1 MRLKVNLA
9 VDILLS
15 ILFYSRLVNGQTESI
30 QSESSQTSSAS
41 ADPTVAVIADP
52 ASFVLPFIGTT
63 NGGHVFPGATLPHG
77 MVKVGMDTDSPA
89 NHAGYD
95 SNPMFNVTGFS
106 QLHDSGTGGSV
117 SLSNFKIF
125 PFAQCS
131 SFGKCPTTFA
141 ARKTLRKLLP
151 DGQSPC
157 TVFDIGGFLTL
168 LLPRPGSPDD
178 FASPGYFST
187 NLTNSVRVELT
198 ATRRTALHKY
208 TFPAGTLNPRIMVD
222 LTNDGQRSSTNPVL
236 TLDPETAKVEG
247 GASFAASFG
256 PGQSNAS
263 LSSSANPLRV
273 PLFAGRY
280 EAFTCVTFKGEGY
293 DLGKPV
299 QYGAWQGSF
308 PVEGTTDIQQLYL
321 NTKCAGL
328 VGEVGALF
336 TFLPAP
342 RDQKTTILVRAGV
355 SFISSKQACAN
366 AEEEIPDFGFE
377 RVQREARAQWN
388 DVLGRIQVDTRGVP
402 KETVQLF
409 YSSLYRTHISPADYT
424 GENPKW
430 TSTEPYYDSLY
441 CNWDTYRTLYPLM
454 SLHDPVTF
462 ARIVR
467 GMIDIQKNEGWLP
480 ECRGATAMHFI
491 QGGSNADPILGEF
504 FVKFH
509 EHAEAMGV
517 SADDLYNALLADAE
531 DEPPNWNLQGR
542 QANVWK
548 QFNYIPQ
555 DMTAPGGANTKQAS
569 RTLEHAF
576 NDFSISQ
583 VAKVLGKTDDAR
595 KYAQRAGNFV
605 NVWNPDITVPDGPGI
620 IGMVQPRLANG
631 TFNFTDPRHCSIHD
645 PAMATCF
652 LNAANRD
659 GFYEGSP
666 IIYSQYVPHDNA
678 KLMELQGGLDKFV
691 SRLDF
696 IFEQNY
702 FESTNEPSQQMPY
715 MYHYANRPGLST
727 QRARQTIAQ
736 FFNTSTNGLPG
747 NDDSGAMGSYAA
759 FYLAGLYPLPATR
772 QFLLSS
778 PYFPQISF
786 FNPVF
791 NSTTTIRSI
800 NFGGN
805 PADGTGGNVF
815 VKSVT
820 VDGKPYK
827 SHCYLDWD
835 VFTAGALVE
844 LTLTEDIEVE
854 CGAKGMDGALPPS
867 LSTGGYD

>member
-1 MRLKVNLA
+1 MRLKINLG
-9 VDILLS
+9 VDILLPVLICS
-15 ILFYSRLVNGQTESI
+15 GFVRGQKEPTPNERP
-30 QSESSQTSSAS
+30 EASSAP
-41 ADPTVAVIADP
+41 ADPTFAVIADP

-77 MVKVGMDTDSPA
+77 MVKVGMDTDSPG

-95 SNPMFNVTGFS
+95 GDPKFNVTGFS

-117 SLSNFKIF
+117 PLSNFKIW
-125 PFAQCS
+125 PFNQCT
-131 SFGKCPTTFA
+131 SFEKCPTSLT

-151 DGQSPC
+151 DG
-157 TVFDIGGFLTL
+157 
-168 LLPRPGSPDD
+168 SPDD
-178 FASPGYFST
+178 FAAPGYFST
-187 NLTNSVRVELT
+187 NLTNSIRVELT
-198 ATRRTALHKY
+198 ATRRTALHRY
-208 TFPAGTLNPRIMVD
+208 TFPAGTLHPRIMVD
-222 LTNDGQRSSTNPVL
+222 LTNDGQRSSTNPVM

-256 PGQSNAS
+256 PG
-263 LSSSANPLRV
+263 
-273 PLFAGRY
+273 RY

-293 DLGKPV
+293 DLGKPIE
-299 QYGAWQGSF
+299 YGVWQGNF
-308 PVEGTTDIQQLYL
+308 PVRGTTDIQQMYF
-321 NTKCAGL
+321 GF
-328 VGEVGALF
+328 VSEMGALF

-342 RDQKTTILVRAGV
+342 RGRKTTILVRVGV
-355 SFISSKQACAN
+355 SFISSRQACAN

-388 DVLGRIQVDTRGVP
+388 DVLGRIQVDTRGVS

-454 SLHDPVTF
+454 SLHDPVAF
-462 ARIVR
+462 SRIVR
-467 GMIDIQKNEGWLP
+467 GMIDIQKHEGWLP

-509 EHAEAMGV
+509 EHAAAMGV

-531 DEPPNWNLQGR
+531 NEPPNWNLQGR
-542 QANVWK
+542 QANAWK
-548 QFNYIPQ
+548 KLNYIPQ
-555 DMTAPGGANTKQAS
+555 EMTAPGGANTKQAS
-569 RTLEHAF
+569 RTLEHSF

-583 VAKVLGKTDDAR
+583 VAKVLGKTEDAR
-595 KYAQRAGNFV
+595 KYVQRAGNFV
-605 NVWNPDITVPDGPGI
+605 NVWNPNITVPGGPGV
-620 IGMVQPRLANG
+620 IGMVQPRFADG

-645 PAMATCF
+645 PEMATCF
-652 LNAANRD
+652 LNAARRD

-666 IIYSQYVPHDNA
+666 IVYSQYVPHDNA
-678 KLMELQGGLDKFV
+678 KLMKLQGGLDKFV

-696 IFEQNY
+696 IFEQDY

-759 FYLAGLYPLPATR
+759 FYLTGLYPLPATR

-800 NFGGN
+800 NFKGN
-805 PADGTGGNVF
+805 PADGTGGRVF
-815 VKSVT
+815 VKSVK

-835 VFTAGALVE
+835 VFTTGALVE
-844 LTLTEDIEVE
+844 LTLTEDIGVQ
-854 CGAKGMDGALPPS
+854 CGAEGMDGALPPS